1 MTRET
6 SHRGAKR
13 VICLFALVLI
23 MIARSE
29 VAETQTAQQ
38 EKTVEQTRK
47 NIQVLK
53 GLPESQLFPVMN
65 FIGQSLGVHC
75 DYCHVINGTN
85 PKTGADNWVWES
97 DEKLKKLVARAMMKM
112 VLDINKA
119 SFGGGQT
126 VTCYSCHRGAAG
138 VARLAPS
145 PPRDFAVAGAD
156 KNQAA
161 LPTAEQ
167 ILKKYI
173 AAVGGEKVVANVKTV
188 LMKGTLERAQ
198 GRNADRS
205 LNMTRDAVEITLKG
219 PDKYLVRMTTAQGV
233 LLQCINGTV
242 AWVSS
247 NDGARQLSADDLDRV
262 KRVPARYGIIKV
274 TESPERMKV
283 IGVEVI
289 GGRQA
294 YVVATRIDPNRARRY
309 FFDTETGLLL
319 REVTTTETM
328 LAPLPEQV
336 DFEDYRDVDGVKLP
350 FTILTSDVAAFSTA
364 RRKLTEIKLNVA
376 VEDAVFN
383 MPSTTQ

>member
-1 MTRET
+1 
-6 SHRGAKR
+6 
-13 VICLFALVLI
+13 
-23 MIARSE
+23 
-29 VAETQTAQQ
+29 
-38 EKTVEQTRK
+38 
-47 NIQVLK
+47 
-53 GLPESQLFPVMN
+53 
-65 FIGQSLGVHC
+65 
-75 DYCHVINGTN
+75 
-85 PKTGADNWVWES
+85 
-97 DEKLKKLVARAMMKM
+97 
-112 VLDINKA
+112 
-119 SFGGGQT
+119 
-126 VTCYSCHRGAAG
+126 
-138 VARLAPS
+138 
-145 PPRDFAVAGAD
+145 VAGAD

-383 MPSTTQ
+383 MPSTAQ

>member
-6 SHRGAKR
+6 SNRCAKR
-13 VICLFALVLI
+13 VALLFALFLV
-23 MIARSE
+23 MITRGE

-75 DYCHVINGTN
+75 DYCHVKNGTD
-85 PKTGADNWVWES
+85 PKTGEDNWVWES
-97 DEKLKKLVARAMMKM
+97 DEKQKKLAARGMMKM

-119 SFGGGQT
+119 NFGGGQT
-126 VTCYSCHRGAAG
+126 VTCYSCHRGETGVAG
-138 VARLAPS
+138 VIPS
-145 PPRDFAVAGAD
+145 PPRDFAVAGTD

-173 AAVGGEKVVANVKTV
+173 VAVGGEQMVAKVKTV
-188 LMKGTLERAQ
+188 VMKGTLERAR

-205 LNMTRDAVEITLKG
+205 LNIAQDAVEITLKG

-242 AWVSS
+242 AWISS
-247 NDGARQLSADDLDRV
+247 KDGSRQLSADDLERV
-262 KRVPARYGIIKV
+262 KRVPARY
-274 TESPERMKV
+274 
-283 IGVEVI
+283 
-289 GGRQA
+289 
-294 YVVATRIDPNRARRY
+294 
-309 FFDTETGLLL
+309 
-319 REVTTTETM
+319 
-328 LAPLPEQV
+328 
-336 DFEDYRDVDGVKLP
+336 
-350 FTILTSDVAAFSTA
+350 
-364 RRKLTEIKLNVA
+364 
-376 VEDAVFN
+376 
-383 MPSTTQ
+383 